1 MRNWWRFL
9 TALVTSLAGAVIFPA
24 WAHGDSVGDAAGGAA
39 GSAEASAQQILE
51 HTAQAELDHV
61 DTQSIDA
68 YWHQIEAQYGGFLP
82 HPNGTSLIQSLLQH
96 GGPSLHGV
104 VSGLLH
110 YFFQEVVDDLG
121 LFGGLLILSV
131 AAALLRMMQASFA
144 EESVG
149 EVAQMVVSFLLA
161 ALVTRSLVE
170 TFGSARQAIE
180 SMNHFM
186 LATMP
191 VSIALLAGSGSF
203 ASAAFFQPTLLF
215 CVNLVSNL
223 VFLVVFPL
231 IFLAA
236 VLELASSMAPRYPL
250 TRLAS
255 LARTASLSIL
265 SFALVVFVGVTAVQG
280 TGRGIADGLA
290 LRTMKFGVGTFVPV
304 VGKAVSDA
312 AETVLGASLL
322 VKNAVGL
329 AGLVVIAL
337 IAAFPA
343 MKILAVSA
351 MYSAGAAVMQPIAQ
365 TPVISCLGALAKTM
379 VIVFAAV
386 ATVALMFFFAICILL
401 AAANLAVIT
410 A

>member
-1 MRNWWRFL
+1 VRNRWRFFI
-9 TALVTSLAGAVIFPA
+9 ALLTSLAGLVGLPA
-24 WAHGDSVGDAAGGAA
+24 CARGDPTGGPVTQ
-39 GSAEASAQQILE
+39 SAEQSAEQILQN
-51 HTAQAELDHV
+51 TAQSELDHV

-68 YWHQIEAQYGGFLP
+68 YWHQLESQYGGFLP
-82 HPNGTSLIQSLLQH
+82 HAGGPSLIQSVLEH
-96 GGPSLHGV
+96 RGPSFHGI
-104 VSGLLH
+104 VSGLMH

-121 LFGGLLILSV
+121 LFGGILILSV

-149 EVAQMVVSFLLA
+149 EVAQMVVSFVLA

-203 ASAAFFQPTLLF
+203 ASAAFFQPMLIF
-215 CVNLVSNL
+215 CVHFVSNV

-231 IFLAA
+231 VFLAA

-255 LARTASLSIL
+255 LARTAGLAVL

-304 VGKAVSDA
+304 VGKAISDA

-322 VKNAVGL
+322 VKNAVGI

-351 MYSAGAAVMQPIAQ
+351 MYSAGAAVMQPVGETPIIA
-365 TPVISCLGALAKTM
+365 CLGALGRTM
-379 VIVFAAV
+379 LLVFASV

>member
-1 MRNWWRFL
+1 MWQRWRWFIAFCAAVVGL
-9 TALVTSLAGAVIFPA
+9 VILPAGPRADPASAPVASSAEQSAGQVLQKTALS
-24 WAHGDSVGDAAGGAA
+24 
-39 GSAEASAQQILE
+39 
-51 HTAQAELDHV
+51 ELDHV
-61 DTQSIDA
+61 QTQPIDA
-68 YWHQIEAQYGGFLP
+68 YWQQLESQYGGFLP
-82 HPNGTSLIQSLLQH
+82 HAQGKSLIQSVLEQ
-96 GGPSLHGV
+96 GGPSFRGV
-104 VSGLLH
+104 VSGVLH
-110 YFFQEVVDDLG
+110 YFFQEVIDDLG
-121 LFGGLLILSV
+121 LFGGILILCV
-131 AAALLRMMQASFA
+131 AASLLRMMQASFA

-149 EVAQMVVSFLLA
+149 EVAQMVVSFVLV
-161 ALVTRSLVE
+161 ALVARSLVE

-203 ASAAFFQPTLLF
+203 ASAAFFQPMLIF
-215 CVNLVSNL
+215 CVHFISNV

-231 IFLAA
+231 VFLAA
-236 VLELASSMAPRYPL
+236 VLELASSVATRYPL

-255 LARTASLSIL
+255 LARTAGLAVL
-265 SFALVVFVGVTAVQG
+265 SFALVVFVGVTTVQG
-280 TGRGIADGLA
+280 AGRGIADGLA

-304 VGKAVSDA
+304 VGKAISDA

-322 VKNAVGL
+322 VKNAVGI
-329 AGLVVIAL
+329 AGLIVIAL

-351 MYSAGAAVMQPIAQ
+351 MYSASAAVMQPVGETPIIA
-365 TPVISCLGALAKTM
+365 CLGALGRTM
-379 VIVFAAV
+379 LLVFASV

>member
-1 MRNWWRFL
+1 MRNRWRFII
-9 TALVTSLAGAVIFPA
+9 ALITSVVAFTGLPL
-24 WAHGDSVGDAAGGAA
+24 WARGDSTGGSPAP
-39 GSAEASAQQILE
+39 SAEQAAERMLQS
-51 HTAQAELDHV
+51 TAQSELDHV
-61 DTQSIDA
+61 DTRSIDA
-68 YWHQIEAQYGGFLP
+68 YWRQLESQYGGFLP
-82 HPNGTSLIQSLLQH
+82 HMSGPSLIQSVLEH
-96 GGPSLHGV
+96 GGPSFHGMM
-104 VSGLLH
+104 SGLIH
-110 YFFQEVVDDLG
+110 YFFQEVVDDVG
-121 LFGGLLILSV
+121 LFGGLLILTV
-131 AAALLRMMQASFA
+131 AAALLRMMQSSFA

-149 EVAQMVVSFLLA
+149 EVAQMVVSFVLA
-161 ALVTRSLVE
+161 ALVTRSLLE

-191 VSIALLAGSGSF
+191 VSIALLAGSGSL
-203 ASAAFFQPTLLF
+203 ASAAFFQPMLIF
-215 CVNLVSNL
+215 CVHFVSNV

-236 VLELASSMAPRYPL
+236 ALELASSIAPRYPL

-255 LARTASLSIL
+255 LARTAGLSIL
-265 SFALVVFVGVTAVQG
+265 SFALVVFVGVTTVQG

-304 VGKAVSDA
+304 VGKAISDA

-322 VKNAVGL
+322 VKNAVGI

-337 IAAFPA
+337 LAAFPA

-351 MYSAGAAVMQPIAQ
+351 MYSAGAAVMQPVGETPLIA
-365 TPVISCLGALAKTM
+365 CLGALGKTFLL
-379 VIVFAAV
+379 VFASV

>member
-1 MRNWWRFL
+1 MWKRWRWFV
-9 TALVTSLAGAVIFPA
+9 ALGTSLVSLVVLPA
-24 WAHGDSVGDAAGGAA
+24 WIWGDSAGGEPAQ
-39 GSAEASAQQILE
+39 SAEQSAEQILQK
-51 HTAQAELDHV
+51 TAESELDHV
-61 DTQSIDA
+61 DTHSIDA
-68 YWHQIEAQYGGFLP
+68 YWQQLEAQYGGFLP
-82 HPNGTSLIQSLLQH
+82 HARGQSLIQSVLEH
-96 GGPSLHGV
+96 GGPSFHGI
-104 VSGLLH
+104 VSGVLH

-121 LFGGLLILSV
+121 LFGGILILCV

-149 EVAQMVVSFLLA
+149 EVAQMVVSFVLA
-161 ALVTRSLVE
+161 ALVARSLVE

-203 ASAAFFQPTLLF
+203 ASAAFFQPMLIF
-215 CVNLVSNL
+215 CVHFVSNV
-223 VFLVVFPL
+223 VFLVVFPMV
-231 IFLAA
+231 FLAA
-236 VLELASSMAPRYPL
+236 VLDLASSMAPRYPL

-255 LARTASLSIL
+255 LARTAGLAVL
-265 SFALVVFVGVTAVQG
+265 SFALVIFVGVTTVQG

-304 VGKAVSDA
+304 VGKAISDA

-322 VKNAVGL
+322 VKNAVGI

-337 IAAFPA
+337 LAAFPA
-343 MKILAVSA
+343 VKILAVSA
-351 MYSAGAAVMQPIAQ
+351 MYSASAAVMQPVGETPIIA
-365 TPVISCLGALAKTM
+365 CLGALGRTM
-379 VIVFAAV
+379 LLVFASV

>member
-1 MRNWWRFL
+1 MRNRWRL
-9 TALVTSLAGAVIFPA
+9 IIALFTSLVSLVALPICAR
-24 WAHGDSVGDAAGGAA
+24 GDSANGSVTQFSEQ
-39 GSAEASAQQILE
+39 SAEQILQN
-51 HTAQAELDHV
+51 TAQSELDHV
-61 DTQSIDA
+61 DTHAIDA
-68 YWHQIEAQYGGFLP
+68 YWHQLESQYGGFLP
-82 HPNGTSLIQSLLQH
+82 KTKGPSLIQSVLEH
-96 GGPSLHGV
+96 GGPSFHGM
-104 VSGLLH
+104 VSGLMH

-121 LFGGLLILSV
+121 LFGGILILSV

-149 EVAQMVVSFLLA
+149 EVAQMVVSFVLA
-161 ALVTRSLVE
+161 ALVTRSLLE

-203 ASAAFFQPTLLF
+203 ASAAFFQPMLIF
-215 CVNLVSNL
+215 CVHFVSNV

-231 IFLAA
+231 VFLAA

-255 LARTASLSIL
+255 LARTAGLAVL

-304 VGKAVSDA
+304 VGKAISDA

-322 VKNAVGL
+322 VKNAVGI
-329 AGLVVIAL
+329 AGLIVIAL

-343 MKILAVSA
+343 LKILAVSA
-351 MYSAGAAVMQPIAQ
+351 MYSAGAAVMQPVGETPIIA
-365 TPVISCLGALAKTM
+365 CLGALGKTM
-379 VIVFAAV
+379 LLVFASV